1 MLWAMRPLLFLLFTS
16 TALAQQGEDARPLLQ
31 QVADAARNVKS
42 WRAEFTANVEI
53 TAEGMQSKMELPSK
67 ETAQGPNFLRREM
80 TLAGT
85 PVLIVCDGVNTWNY
99 APALKRYQSIPG
111 TGAACVSTFGSWAQ
125 LLNGLQSAVITGSD
139 TVVFEGV
146 PTPCDVVRAEYA
158 TLPSG
163 ANLSGGT
170 NVQGTGTRTMC
181 VDRNRSLI
189 LRDNIETKAVPFPSS
204 PNGVQ
209 SKAMIAYSSIERDP
223 VLPADLFTFQP
234 PADSTLSASPISAFG
249 APAGSPPAPRA
260 APTPLPPGVNR
271 VGNGVTAP
279 TLISKVEPTY
289 TQEAR
294 AAKINGTVVLYI
306 EVSAEGATQNIR
318 VLRKLDP
325 GLDQKAIEA
334 ASKWRF
340 RPGMKDGVPVTV
352 AAQVEVNFR
361 LLQGPP
367 PGMMIP

>member
-1 MLWAMRPLLFLLFTS
+1 MFFLFTS
-16 TALAQQGEDARPLLQ
+16 LALAQQGEDARPLLQ

-42 WRAEFTANVEI
+42 WRAEYVATIEV
-53 TAEGMQSKMELPSK
+53 TAEGIQSKMEMPTRESS
-67 ETAQGPNFLRREM
+67 QSPNLMRREI
-80 TLAGT
+80 TLAGIPT
-85 PVLIVCDGVNTWNY
+85 LIICDGASAWTY
-99 APALKRYQSIPG
+99 MPALKRYQKTTG
-111 TGAACVSTFGSWAQ
+111 TSAACVSTFSSWAQ
-125 LLNGLQSAVITGSD
+125 VLNGLQSAAITGSE
-139 TVVFEGV
+139 TLVFEGI
-146 PTPCDVVRAEYA
+146 PTPCDVVRAEYVR
-158 TLPSG
+158 LPSG
-163 ANLSGGT
+163 TNLPGGT

-189 LRDNIETKAVPFPSS
+189 LRDNIETKAVPIPSS

-223 VLPADLFTFQP
+223 VLPPDSFTFEP
-234 PADSTLSASPISAFG
+234 PADSTLVAGPASALS
-249 APAGSPPAPRA
+249 APARSSPV
-260 APTPLPPGVNR
+260 PLPPGVNR

-279 TLISKVEPTY
+279 ALISKVEPAY

-294 AAKINGTVVLYI
+294 AAKINGTVVLYV
-306 EVSAEGATQNIR
+306 EVAVDGVAQNIR

-334 ASKWRF
+334 VSKWRF
-340 RPGMKDGVPVTV
+340 RPGMKDGEPVTV

-367 PGMMIP
+367 PGTILP